1 MPRARTRARLL
12 TAILSPLLFVALL
25 ETGLRIAGYRYRPA
39 AVEREEET
47 RRLPPALYAR
57 HPVLL
62 WTLPPDTIV
71 DDPAAGFPR
80 VATNRLGLRGN
91 PPSGSRRPGEFRVL
105 CLGDSVTFGLG
116 VRDGETW
123 PAQLERALVG
133 SPTLG
138 GRPVHVLSGAVPGWS
153 SVQGLRLLD
162 ELPGYEADVVV
173 FWFGMNDVLPAWG
186 RPDAEKG
193 GYPGLLDRVAW
204 SLEGLRTVQLATR
217 IRDAYRSPRKAVTR
231 ASVADFAGAVE
242 RLRGLE
248 TAGGPRVIFVRYPER
263 IDATTAQLARVVER
277 AEALSVGW
285 VAGPTALLL
294 PITPAS
300 DRVVRSC
307 RIAPGPH
314 GAELQFGGVV
324 EMRRS
329 LDEVRS
335 DLATTRAWKEGLT
348 ERLALLPTDAP
359 GAKALFGGAP
369 PATVFSDNCHLTP
382 EGCRRAGRAIAAMI
396 LERLPEP
403 R

>member
-62 WTLPPDTIV
+62 WTLPPDTSV

-186 RPDAEKG
+186 RPD
-193 GYPGLLDRVAW
+193 
-204 SLEGLRTVQLATR
+204 
-217 IRDAYRSPRKAVTR
+217 KAVTR